1 MGVLELALLD
11 GGGKDDVDA
20 ARGAGAGGA
29 EGVEGV
35 EGAED
40 EDVGG
45 VVLVGEGHVGAEGEG
60 AEVGDVHEVAR
71 AGCAVGGGAEAV
83 GGGGVV
89 GAGEVAEGAVGT
101 VAVAAVDVGAE
112 VGPVGAAGAVDVG
125 RVDTEAA
132 EHGLGGGTGAGAGA
146 GAERGR
152 PAAGGEERGDGM
164 AHPRSCRRSASF
176 CFESAAQTNS
186 LVLHN

>member
-1 MGVLELALLD
+1 MGVLEPALLD

-20 ARGAGAGGA
+20 ARGVGAEGA
-29 EGVEGV
+29 EGVEGA

-45 VVLVGEGHVGAEGEG
+45 AILVGEGHVGAEGEG
-60 AEVGDVHEVAR
+60 AVVGDVHEVAR
-71 AGCAVGGGAEAV
+71 AGGAVGGGAEAV
-83 GGGGVV
+83 GAGGVV

-101 VAVAAVDVGAE
+101 VAVVAVDVGAE

-125 RVDTEAA
+125 RVDTETAG
-132 EHGLGGGTGAGAGA
+132 HGLGGSTGAGAE
-146 GAERGR
+146 AECGR
-152 PAAGGEERGDGM
+152 PAAGGEERGGGM

-186 LVLHN
+186 LELNN